1 MYCIS
6 QENNNKEVIH
16 MTKNKEKITKLV
28 LTGLLTAIL
37 FVMSYTPLGYL
48 RIGAIEI
55 TFIVIPVAI
64 GAIALGTTG
73 GAAIGAVFGLT
84 SFLQCIQGTS
94 AFGATL
100 LSINPLFTAIVCF
113 LPRILAGL
121 IAGAIHKP
129 LTSKLGKKIPCFI
142 TGFLTAFLNTLFFMS
157 VLIILFSK
165 TDYIGGMMAGKSLLG
180 FVVAFVG
187 INALF
192 EMLAST
198 LITGAV
204 GNALYKAK
212 TIK

>member
-1 MYCIS
+1 
-6 QENNNKEVIH
+6 

-55 TFIVIPVAI
+55 TFNVIPVAI

-129 LTSKLGKKIPCFI
+129 LTSKLGEKIPCFI

-212 TIK
+212 AIK